1 MTRVGGDRVREARAP
16 AAPRRTSV
24 PAAVTA
30 SLFSRAPLRTALAT
44 VLLGVAGSL
53 PAPAPTAAQ
62 ECPCVGPERGA
73 VIAAGGGVLDESIY
87 RRFVELAGGEDAR
100 VVLIPT
106 AGTQYGG
113 HDGWRAIEEL
123 KAVGVDKLE
132 ILHTRSRDVAN
143 LEGFASPL
151 ENATGVWFSGG
162 HQWRLVDV
170 YLDTETHRE
179 LQDLLERGGVI
190 GGNSA
195 GASALASF
203 LLRGGAY
210 NGEIIATERAQGFG
224 FLHNVAIDQHL
235 MERGRENEMFEVLR
249 REPHLLGIGL
259 NEGSAL
265 VVTGDLARVI
275 GGRVA
280 IYDVTD
286 PLTLIPLRWL
296 NPGDAYDLGSR
307 QVILTEDGPTP
318 GVPPTAPAG

>member
-1 MTRVGGDRVREARAP
+1 MSAL
-16 AAPRRTSV
+16 
-24 PAAVTA
+24 PAAV
-30 SLFSRAPLRTALAT
+30 S
-44 VLLGVAGSL
+44 
-53 PAPAPTAAQ
+53 AQ
-62 ECPCVGPERGA
+62 PCPCVGPDRGA
-73 VIAAGGGVLDESIY
+73 VIAAGGGELDQSIY
-87 RRFVELAGGEDAR
+87 RRFVELAGGPDAR

-106 AGTQYGG
+106 AGTEYGG
-113 HDGWRAIEEL
+113 HDGWTAIEEL
-123 KAVGVDKLE
+123 RAAGVEKLE

-170 YLDTETHRE
+170 YLDTETHAE
-179 LQDLLERGGVI
+179 LEKLLERGGVI

-203 LLRGGAY
+203 LLRGGTY
-210 NGEIIATERAQGFG
+210 NGEIIATERAEGFG
-224 FLHNVAIDQHL
+224 FLQDVAIDQHL

-265 VVTGDLARVI
+265 VVTGNLARVL

-280 IYDVTD
+280 IYDATD

-296 NPGDAYDLGSR
+296 NPGDAYDLRGR
-307 QVILTEDGPTP
+307 QVILTDEGS
-318 GVPPTAPAG
+318 VPRGRPPAPDAGSR